1 MIIEFVSENDTPLRE
16 VTGTAVPEIG
26 DEVVLQT
33 AAHQSAVFFVMR
45 KRFFCEEGLAETSSL
60 NRVRIFVRS
69 QG

>member
-1 MIIEFVSENDTPLRE
+1 MIIEFVSENETPFCE

-33 AAHQSAVFFVMR
+33 AAHQSAVFFVTH
-45 KRFFCEEGLAETSSL
+45 KRFFCEEGLAQTSSL
-60 NRVRIFVRS
+60 NRVRIFVQP